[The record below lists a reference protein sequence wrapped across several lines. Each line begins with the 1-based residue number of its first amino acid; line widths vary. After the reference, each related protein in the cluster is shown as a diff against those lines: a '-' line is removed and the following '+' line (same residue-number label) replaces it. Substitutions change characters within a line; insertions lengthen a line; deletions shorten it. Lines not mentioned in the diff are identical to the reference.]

1 MGNKLVTERGYHL
14 TTEPEKLQLNVAKLS
29 QFTNQPQETCWVSEH
44 CLYFWHPIVCQKLT
58 PTFHYL
64 RYQLRSLT
72 VVCVCMWD
80 DSLAFIPGNWWFIQ
94 SSPDHINVLN
104 MHIKEAKIEFLNFF
118 MLKRLFFF
126 SLREIEAI
134 KHGRG
139 TRTGYVSAQRQG
151 LGNTPNPR
159 VKRAAV
165 FQRRTARGG
174 ELPSPPGRSGPG
186 LVPLL
191 RYLERARRSGPV
203 RSPLRHTESLCLSFS
218 GDILHNKPS

>member
-126 SLREIEAI
+126 SLRENRSNQTWERNQDRLRFCSKARFGEHTQPTSKASSRIPAADCE
-134 KHGRG
+134 GRG
-139 TRTGYVSAQRQG
+139 APVPSRPLQAGAGPSAPVPGAGKAQRTGA
-151 LGNTPNPR
+151 
-159 VKRAAV
+159 
-165 FQRRTARGG
+165 F
-174 ELPSPPGRSGPG
+174 PSPPHRE

-191 RYLERARRSGPV
+191 
-203 RSPLRHTESLCLSFS
+203 LRWHLT
-218 GDILHNKPS
+218 